1 MLVSTRIG
9 LRAPPPNTPE
19 CRSRLA
25 ALMVTSSY
33 IKPRSE
39 VVMAGVFGSHMPVSQ
54 TRAKSAFNSSLI
66 ASING
71 TKFFEPTSS
80 SPSIRIVTS
89 TGSDPVTFFQ
99 ARQAS
104 MKVIN

>member
-1 MLVSTRIG
+1 
-9 LRAPPPNTPE
+9 
-19 CRSRLA
+19 
-25 ALMVTSSY
+25 
-33 IKPRSE
+33 
-39 VVMAGVFGSHMPVSQ
+39 MAGVFGSHMPVSQ
-54 TRAKSAFNSSLI
+54 TSAKSAFSSSLI
-66 ASING
+66 ASMNG

-104 MKVIN
+104 TKVINCPLSSSAPRATMILRPSA